1 MAFPLKNF
9 VTRQEPFGIDLQYNR
24 AMTIRSVPLLAF
36 LALCG
41 SAAAFELPFAARVQ
55 PAIATSGTVQ
65 VAFSPEDDA
74 GEIIVQAIR
83 GAKKQVLVQAFSFT
97 HRKIAEALIEA
108 RRRGVEVQL
117 IADREQVKRMERGLV
132 PQIAADGVPT
142 FIDSDH
148 DSAHS
153 KIMIIDAGT
162 AQAAVITGSFNF
174 THAAQYKNAENLLL
188 FRGNPQLTQAYLA
201 NWQRHRAHSR
211 PFEAHR

>member
-1 MAFPLKNF
+1 MGFLRPGLARFKYNTRTMKN
-9 VTRQEPFGIDLQYNR
+9 
-24 AMTIRSVPLLAF
+24 LLF
-36 LALCG
+36 CLALAVLCP
-41 SAAAFELPFAARVQ
+41 SASAFELPFATHGSPTLA
-55 PAIATSGTVQ
+55 ATGTVQ
-65 VAFSPEDDA
+65 VAFSPEDEA

-108 RRRGVEVQL
+108 KRRGVDVQL
-117 IADREQVKRMERGLV
+117 IADREQVQRMERGLV

-142 FIDSDH
+142 FIDAAH
-148 DSAHS
+148 DSAHN

-174 THAAQYKNAENLLL
+174 THAAHYKNAENLLL
-188 FRGNPQLTQAYLA
+188 FRGNPQLTQAYLS
-201 NWQRHRAHSR
+201 NWQRHRVHSR